1 MSNFKLHKTVPITLT
16 IAGSDSGGGAGVQAD
31 IKAMSAN
38 GVYAASVITAVTA
51 QNTCE
56 VSAVYP
62 IPVDVVAKQIDT
74 VLNDLNVVA
83 IKIGMLFSPELVE
96 TVAACLA
103 DFKGFIVLDPVMVA
117 KSGDLLLEQ
126 SAVDALIDTM
136 LPRADIITPNL
147 PEASVL
153 LGHPNFVEQ
162 TKQAQALIELG
173 ASNVLLKGGHGKARL
188 CIDTL
193 ALSNG
198 DIIELSAPRIDTNNT
213 HGTGCT
219 YSSAISAFLA
229 RGLSLQKAVEH
240 AHQYL
245 HQAILKSNRLAVGH
259 GHGPVNHFYHYW
271 QESG

>member
-1 MSNFKLHKTVPITLT
+1 MSDDKLYKAAPITLT
-16 IAGSDSGGGAGVQAD
+16 IAGSDSGGGAGIQAD

-38 GVYAASVITAVTA
+38 GAYAASVITAVTA

-62 IPVDVVAKQIDT
+62 IPVDVVAKQINT
-74 VLNDLNVVA
+74 VLSDLNVAA

-96 TVAACLA
+96 TVAACLV

-117 KSGDLLLEQ
+117 KSGDILLEQ
-126 SAVDALIDTM
+126 SAVDALINIM

-173 ASNVLLKGGHGKARL
+173 ANNVLLKGGHGKTPQ

-193 ALSNG
+193 ALSDG
-198 DIIELSAPRIDTNNT
+198 DIIELSAPRIATNNT

-219 YSSAISAFLA
+219 YSSAISAYLA
-229 RGLSLQKAVEH
+229 KGLSLQKAVIN

-245 HQAILKSNRLAVGH
+245 HQAIVTSDRLAVGR
-259 GHGPVNHFYHYW
+259 GHGPVNHFNNYW
-271 QESG
+271 YDS